1 MQVSVE
7 TTQGLERRATITVP
21 ADKIDSEVKKQVQ
34 QEARR
39 ARIDGF
45 RPGKVPVSVIEKRY
59 GKAIRQ
65 DVAMQVM
72 QQNYVEAMI
81 QEKLNPA
88 GAPKFEPKTNEKGK
102 DLEFVAI
109 FEVYPEVE
117 LKDLEKVEVE
127 KPVAEVTDA
136 DVDTMMDTLRK
147 QHAGWKE
154 VKRKAKKTDDRVT
167 IDFVGSIDGEEFE
180 GGKAEDFPLEM
191 GQGRMIPGFE
201 DGVAGMKTGEEKTIE
216 VTFPEDYHAE
226 NLKGKKAEFAITVK
240 KVEEQDLPELNDEFV
255 TQFGITEGGVDALRA
270 EVKKNMEREL
280 KSAVN
285 NKVKQQV
292 IKGLLAANADIDV
305 PAALKE
311 QEVNTLRQQ
320 ALQRFG
326 DNAKNMPELPAEL
339 FEEQAKE
346 RAQVGILLGEVIRS
360 NELKVDDEKVKELI
374 ETTAS
379 AYEDPSEVIEY
390 YNTNEQL
397 MQQVRNMALEEQA
410 IELILDKAKVTEKS
424 MQFDE
429 VMNPPQQ

>member
-21 ADKIDSEVKKQVQ
+21 AEKIDNEVKKQVQ

-59 GKAIRQ
+59 GQAIRQ
-65 DVAMQVM
+65 DVAMQTM
-72 QQNYVEAMI
+72 QQHYVEAMI

-109 FEVYPEVE
+109 FEVYPEIE

-127 KPVAEVTDA
+127 KPVADVTDA

-154 VKRKAKKTDDRVT
+154 VKRKSKADDRVT

-180 GGKAEDFPLEM
+180 GGKAEDFALEM
-191 GQGRMIPGFE
+191 GKGSMIPGFE
-201 DGVAGMKTGEEKTIE
+201 DGIVGMKTGEEKTID
-216 VTFPEDYHAE
+216 VAFPDDYHAE
-226 NLKGKKAEFAITVK
+226 NLKGKKAQFAITVK
-240 KVEEQDLPELNDEFV
+240 KVEEQELPELTDEFV
-255 TQFGITEGGVDALRA
+255 AQFGITEGGVDALRA

-292 IKGLLAANADIDV
+292 IKGLLAANSDV
-305 PAALKE
+305 EVPTALKE

-346 RAQVGILLGEVIRS
+346 RAQVGILLGEVIRT
-360 NELKVDDEKVKELI
+360 NELKVDDAKVKELI

-379 AYEDPSEVIEY
+379 AYEDPQEVIDY

-410 IELILDKAKVTEKS
+410 VELILEKAQTTEKQ
-424 MQFDE
+424 MKFDE

>member
-21 ADKIDSEVKKQVQ
+21 AEKIDSEVKKQVQ

-59 GKAIRQ
+59 GQAIRQ
-65 DVAMQVM
+65 DVAMQTM
-72 QQNYVEAMI
+72 QQQYVEAMI

-127 KPVAEVTDA
+127 KPVAAVAES
-136 DVDTMMDTLRK
+136 DVDTMLETLRT
-147 QHAGWKE
+147 QHATWKE
-154 VKRKAKKTDDRVT
+154 VKRKAKDSDRVT
-167 IDFVGSIDGEEFE
+167 IDFAGSIDGEAFD
-180 GGKAEDFPLEM
+180 GGKAEDFALEM

-201 DGVAGMKTGEEKTIE
+201 DGIQGMKAGEEKTIE
-216 VTFPEDYHAE
+216 VNFPEDYHAE

-240 KVEEQDLPELNDEFV
+240 KVEEKELPELTEEFV
-255 TQFGITEGGVDALRA
+255 AQFGITEGGVDALRA

-280 KSAVN
+280 KGAVN

-292 IKGLLAANADIDV
+292 IKGLLAANSDVDV
-305 PAALKE
+305 PSALKE
-311 QEVNTLRQQ
+311 QEVSALRQQ

-346 RAQVGILLGEVIRS
+346 RAQIGILLGEVIRT
-360 NELKVDDEKVKELI
+360 NELKVDDAKVKDLI

-379 AYEDPSEVIEY
+379 AYEDPQEVIEY

-410 IELILDKAKVTEKS
+410 IELILEKAKVAEKE
-424 MQFDE
+424 MTFDE
-429 VMNPPQQ
+429 VMNPPKQ

>member
-1 MQVSVE
+1 MQVSIE

-21 ADKIDSEVKKQVQ
+21 AEKIDSEVKKQVQ

-39 ARIDGF
+39 ARLDGF
-45 RPGKVPVSVIEKRY
+45 RPGKVPVSVIEKRF
-59 GKAIRQ
+59 GQSIRQ
-65 DVAMQVM
+65 DVAMQSM
-72 QQNYVEAMI
+72 QQHYVEAMI

-88 GAPKFEPKTNEKGK
+88 GAPKFEPKTIEKGK
-102 DLEFVAI
+102 DLEFVAV
-109 FEVYPEVE
+109 FEVYPDVE
-117 LKDLEKVEVE
+117 LKDLEKVDVE
-127 KPVAEVTDA
+127 KPVAEVTES
-136 DVDTMMDTLRK
+136 DVDNMLETLRK

-154 VKRKAKKTDDRVT
+154 TDRAAQEDDRVT
-167 IDFVGSIDGEEFE
+167 IDFAGSIDGEAFE
-180 GGKAEDFPLEM
+180 GGKAEDFALEM

-201 DGVAGMKTGEEKTIE
+201 DGIQGMSAGEEKTIE

-226 NLKGKKAEFAITVK
+226 NLKGKKADFVITVK
-240 KVEEQDLPELNDEFV
+240 KVEEKELPELTEEFV
-255 TQFGITEGGVDALRA
+255 AQFGITEGGVDALRT

-292 IKGLLAANADIDV
+292 IKGLLAANSDV
-305 PAALKE
+305 QVPSALVE
-311 QEVNTLRQQ
+311 QEVNALRQQ

-346 RAQVGILLGEVIRS
+346 RAQVGILLGEVIRG
-360 NELKVDDEKVKELI
+360 NELKVDDAKVQELI

-379 AYEDPSEVIEY
+379 AYEDPQEVIEY
-390 YNTNEQL
+390 YKTNEQL

-410 IELILDKAKVTEKS
+410 VELILEKAQVTDKEMS
-424 MQFDE
+424 FDE

>member
-21 ADKIDSEVKKQVQ
+21 AEKIDSEVKKQVQ

-59 GKAIRQ
+59 GQAIRQ
-65 DVAMQVM
+65 DVAMQTM
-72 QQNYVEAMI
+72 QQQYIEAMI

-88 GAPKFEPKTNEKGK
+88 GAPKFEPKTNEKGQ

-127 KPVAEVTDA
+127 KPVAEVTET
-136 DVDTMMDTLRK
+136 DVDNMLETLRT
-147 QHAGWKE
+147 QHATWKE
-154 VKRKAKKTDDRVT
+154 VSRAAKDTDRAT
-167 IDFVGSIDGEEFE
+167 IDFAGSIDGEAFD
-180 GGKAEDFPLEM
+180 GGKADDFALEM

-201 DGVAGMKTGEEKTIE
+201 DGIIGMQPGEEKTIE
-216 VTFPEDYHAE
+216 VNFPEDYHAE
-226 NLKGKKAEFAITVK
+226 NLKGKQAEFAITLK
-240 KVEEQDLPELNDEFV
+240 KVEEKELPELTEDFV
-255 TQFGITEGGVDALRA
+255 AQFGITEGGVDALRA
-270 EVKKNMEREL
+270 EVQKNMAREL
-280 KSAVN
+280 KGAIGS
-285 NKVKQQV
+285 KVKQQV
-292 IKGLLAANADIDV
+292 IKGLLAANNDIDV

-311 QEVNTLRQQ
+311 QEVDALRQQ

-326 DNAKNMPELPAEL
+326 DNAANMPELPAEL

-346 RAQVGILLGEVIRS
+346 RAQIGILLGEVIRS
-360 NELKVDDEKVKELI
+360 NDMKVDDAKVQELI

-379 AYEDPSEVIEY
+379 AYEDPQEVIAHY
-390 YNTNEQL
+390 KSNEQL

-410 IELILDKAKVTEKS
+410 VDLILEKAQVTDKEMK
-424 MQFDE
+424 FDE

>member
-21 ADKIDSEVKKQVQ
+21 ADKIDNEVKQQVQ

-39 ARIDGF
+39 ARMDGF
-45 RPGKVPVSVIEKRY
+45 RPGKVPVSLIEKRY
-59 GKAIRQ
+59 GPAIRQ
-65 DVAMQVM
+65 DVAMKAM
-72 QQNYVEAMI
+72 QQHYVEAMM
-81 QEKLNPA
+81 QEKINPA
-88 GAPKFEPKTNEKGK
+88 GAPKFEPKVDEKGK

-127 KPVAEVTDA
+127 KPVAEVTEA
-136 DVDTMMDTLRK
+136 DVDKMLETLRK

-154 VKRKAKKTDDRVT
+154 VKRAAKEDDRVT
-167 IDFVGSIDGEEFE
+167 LDFVGSIDGEEFE
-180 GGKAEDFPLEM
+180 GGKAEDFSLEM

-201 DGVAGMKTGEEKTIE
+201 EGVKGLKAGDEKTIE
-216 VTFPEDYHAE
+216 VNFPDDYHAE
-226 NLKGKKAEFAITVK
+226 NLKGKKAEFALTIK
-240 KVEEQDLPELNDEFV
+240 KVEEQELPELTEEFV
-255 TQFGITEGGVDALRA
+255 AQFGITEGGVDALRE

-280 KSAVN
+280 KSAIN

-292 IKGLLAANADIDV
+292 IKGLLAANDDIDV
-305 PAALKE
+305 PEALKE
-311 QEVNTLRQQ
+311 QEVNALRQQ

-326 DNAKNMPELPAEL
+326 DNAQNMPELPAEL

-346 RAQVGILLGEVIRS
+346 RAQIGILLGEVIRS
-360 NELKVDDEKVKELI
+360 NELKVDEAKVKELI
-374 ETTAS
+374 DTTAS
-379 AYEDPSEVIEY
+379 AYEDPQEVIEY
-390 YNTNEQL
+390 YNNNEQM

-410 IELILDKAKVTEKS
+410 VELILEKAKVTEQS

>member
-7 TTQGLERRATITVP
+7 TTQGLERRATIVVP
-21 ADKIDSEVKKQVQ
+21 ADKVDSQVKKQIQ

-39 ARIDGF
+39 AKLDGF
-45 RPGKVPVSVIEKRY
+45 RPGKVPTSVIEKRY
-59 GKAIRQ
+59 GQAIRQ
-65 DVAMQVM
+65 DVAVQTM
-72 QQNYVEAMI
+72 QQHYIEAMI

-102 DLEFVAI
+102 DLEFVAV

-117 LKDLEKVEVE
+117 LKDLDKVEVE
-127 KPVAEVTDA
+127 KPVAEVTEKDI
-136 DVDTMMDTLRK
+136 DNMLETLRK

-154 VKRKAKKTDDRVT
+154 VKRKAKKDDRVT
-167 IDFVGSIDGEEFE
+167 MDFVGSIDGEEFE
-180 GGKAEDFPLEM
+180 GGKAEDFTLEM

-201 DGVAGMKTGEEKTIE
+201 EGVVGLKSGEEKTIE

-226 NLKGKKAEFAITVK
+226 NLKGKAAQFALTIK
-240 KVEEQDLPELNDEFV
+240 KVEEQELPELTDEFV
-255 TQFGITEGGVDALRA
+255 AQFGIKDGGVDALRA

-280 KSAVN
+280 KNAINS
-285 NKVKQQV
+285 KVKQQV
-292 IKGLLAANADIDV
+292 IKGLLAANKDVEV

-311 QEVNTLRQQ
+311 QEVNALRQQ

-339 FEEQAKE
+339 FEDQAKE
-346 RAQVGILLGEVIRS
+346 RAQVGILLGEVIRG
-360 NELKVDDEKVKELI
+360 NELKVDDKKVKALI

-379 AYEDPSEVIEY
+379 AYEDPQEVVEY
-390 YNTNEQL
+390 YNSNEQL

-410 IELILDKAKVTEKS
+410 VELILEKAKVTEKTLA
-424 MQFDE
+424 FDE

>member
-21 ADKIDSEVKKQVQ
+21 AEKIDSEVKKQVQ

-39 ARIDGF
+39 ARLDGF
-45 RPGKVPVSVIEKRY
+45 RPGKVPVSVIEKRF
-59 GKAIRQ
+59 GQSIRQ
-65 DVAMQVM
+65 DVAMQSM
-72 QQNYVEAMI
+72 QQHYVEAMI

-88 GAPKFEPKTNEKGK
+88 GAPKFEPKTIEKGK
-102 DLEFVAI
+102 DLEFVAV
-109 FEVYPEVE
+109 FEVYPDVE
-117 LKDLEKVEVE
+117 LKDLEKVDVE
-127 KPVAEVTDA
+127 KPVAEVTES
-136 DVDTMMDTLRK
+136 DVDNMLETLRK

-154 VKRKAKKTDDRVT
+154 ADRAAQEDDRVT
-167 IDFVGSIDGEEFE
+167 IDFAGSIDGEAFE
-180 GGKAEDFPLEM
+180 GGKAEDFALEM

-201 DGVAGMKTGEEKTIE
+201 DGIQGMSAGEEKTIE

-226 NLKGKKAEFAITVK
+226 NLKGKKADFVITVK
-240 KVEEQDLPELNDEFV
+240 KVEEKELPELTEEFV
-255 TQFGITEGGVDALRA
+255 AQFGITEGGVDALRT

-292 IKGLLAANADIDV
+292 IKGLLAANSDV
-305 PAALKE
+305 QVPSALVE
-311 QEVNTLRQQ
+311 QEVNALRQQ

-346 RAQVGILLGEVIRS
+346 RAQVGILLGEVIRG
-360 NELKVDDEKVKELI
+360 NELKVDDAKVQELI

-379 AYEDPSEVIEY
+379 AYEDPQEVIEY
-390 YNTNEQL
+390 YKTNEQL

-410 IELILDKAKVTEKS
+410 VELILEKAQVTDKEMS
-424 MQFDE
+424 FDE

>member
-7 TTQGLERRATITVP
+7 TTQGLERRATIVVP
-21 ADKIDSEVKKQVQ
+21 AEKVDNEVKKQLQ

-39 ARIDGF
+39 ARLHGF

-59 GKAIRQ
+59 GQAIRQ
-65 DVAMQVM
+65 DVAVQSM
-72 QQNYVEAMI
+72 QQHYIEAMI

-117 LKDLEKVEVE
+117 LKDLDKVEVE
-127 KPVAEVTDA
+127 KPVAEVTEKDI
-136 DVDTMMDTLRK
+136 DNMLETLRK
-147 QHAGWKE
+147 QHATWKE
-154 VKRKAKKTDDRVT
+154 VKRKSKKTDRVT
-167 IDFVGSIDGEEFE
+167 LNFVGSIDGEEFE
-180 GGKAEDFPLEM
+180 GGKADDFVLEM

-201 DGVAGMKTGEEKTIE
+201 EGVVGLKTGEEKTIE

-226 NLKGKKAEFAITVK
+226 NLKGKVASFALTIN
-240 KVEEQDLPELNDEFV
+240 KVEEQELPELTDEFV
-255 TQFGITEGGVDALRA
+255 AQFGIQDGGVDALRA

-280 KSAVN
+280 KNAINS
-285 NKVKQQV
+285 KVKQQV
-292 IKGLLAANADIDV
+292 IKGLLAANNDVDV

-311 QEVNTLRQQ
+311 QEVNALRQQ

-346 RAQVGILLGEVIRS
+346 RAQIGILLGEVIRG
-360 NELKVDDEKVKELI
+360 NELKVDDKKVKALI

-379 AYEDPSEVIEY
+379 AYEDPQEVIEY
-390 YNTNEQL
+390 YNSNEQM

-410 IELILDKAKVTEKS
+410 VELILEKAKVTEKTLA
-424 MQFDE
+424 FDE

>member
-7 TTQGLERRATITVP
+7 TTQGLERRATIVVP
-21 ADKIDSEVKKQVQ
+21 AEKIDNEVKKQVQ

-45 RPGKVPVSVIEKRY
+45 RPGKVPVSVIEKRF
-59 GKAIRQ
+59 GQAIRQ
-65 DVAMQVM
+65 DVAMQAM
-72 QQNYVEAMI
+72 QQQYIEAMI

-88 GAPKFEPKTNEKGK
+88 GAPKFEPKTMEKGK

-127 KPVAEVTDA
+127 KPVAEVTEG
-136 DVDTMMDTLRK
+136 DVDNMLETLRK

-154 VKRKAKKTDDRVT
+154 VKRAAKDSDRVV
-167 IDFVGSIDGEEFE
+167 IDFAGSIDGEAFD
-180 GGKAEDFPLEM
+180 GGKASDFALEM

-201 DGVAGMKTGEEKTIE
+201 EGIAGMKAGEEKTIE
-216 VTFPEDYHAE
+216 VTFPEEYHAE
-226 NLKGKKAEFAITVK
+226 NLKGKKAEFAITLK
-240 KVEEQDLPELNDEFV
+240 KVEEQELPELTAEFV
-255 TQFGITEGGVDALRA
+255 EQFGITEGGVDALRA
-270 EVKKNMEREL
+270 EVKKNMAREL
-280 KSAVN
+280 KGAVN

-292 IKGLLAANADIDV
+292 IKGLLAANTDV
-305 PAALKE
+305 PVPSALKE
-311 QEVNTLRQQ
+311 QEVNALRQQ

-326 DNAKNMPELPAEL
+326 NNAKNMPELPAEL

-346 RAQVGILLGEVIRS
+346 RAQVGILLGEVIRG
-360 NELKVDDEKVKELI
+360 NELKVDDAKVKDLI

-379 AYEDPSEVIEY
+379 AYEDPQEVIEY
-390 YNTNEQL
+390 YNSNQEL

-410 IELILDKAKVTEKS
+410 IELILEKAKVTEKPMS
-424 MQFDE
+424 FDD

>member
-21 ADKIDSEVKKQVQ
+21 AEKIDSEVKKQVQ
-34 QEARR
+34 YEARNR
-39 ARIDGF
+39 RIDGF

-59 GKAIRQ
+59 GQAIRQ
-65 DVAMQVM
+65 DVAMQTM
-72 QQNYVEAMI
+72 QQQYIEAMI

-127 KPVAEVTDA
+127 KPVAAVAES
-136 DVDTMMDTLRK
+136 DVDTMLETLRT
-147 QHAGWKE
+147 QHATWKE
-154 VKRKAKKTDDRVT
+154 VKRKAKASDRVT
-167 IDFVGSIDGEEFE
+167 IDFAGSIDGEAFD
-180 GGKAEDFPLEM
+180 GGKAEDFALEM

-201 DGVAGMKTGEEKTIE
+201 DGIQGMKAGEEKTIE
-216 VTFPEDYHAE
+216 VNFPEDYHAE

-240 KVEEQDLPELNDEFV
+240 KVEEKELPELTEEFV
-255 TQFGITEGGVDALRA
+255 AQFGITEGGVDALRA

-280 KSAVN
+280 KGAVN

-292 IKGLLAANADIDV
+292 IKGLLAANSDVDV
-305 PAALKE
+305 PSALKE
-311 QEVNTLRQQ
+311 QEVSALRQQ

-346 RAQVGILLGEVIRS
+346 RAQIGILLGEVIRT
-360 NELKVDDEKVKELI
+360 NELKVDDAKVKDLI

-379 AYEDPSEVIEY
+379 AYEDPQEVIEY

-410 IELILDKAKVTEKS
+410 IELILEKAKVAEKE
-424 MQFDE
+424 MTFDE
-429 VMNPPQQ
+429 VMNPPKQ

>member
-21 ADKIDSEVKKQVQ
+21 AEKIDNEVKQQVQ

-39 ARIDGF
+39 ARMDGF
-45 RPGKVPVSVIEKRY
+45 RPGKVPVSLIEKRY
-59 GKAIRQ
+59 GPAIRQ
-65 DVAMQVM
+65 DVAMKAM
-72 QQNYVEAMI
+72 QQHYVEAMM
-81 QEKLNPA
+81 QEKINPA
-88 GAPKFEPKTNEKGK
+88 GAPKFEPKVDEKGK

-127 KPVAEVTDA
+127 KPVADVTEA
-136 DVDTMMDTLRK
+136 DVDKMLETLRK

-154 VKRKAKKTDDRVT
+154 VKRAAKEDDRVT
-167 IDFVGSIDGEEFE
+167 LDFAGSIDGEEFE
-180 GGKAEDFPLEM
+180 GGKAEDFSLEM

-201 DGVAGMKTGEEKTIE
+201 EGVKGLKAGDEKTIE
-216 VTFPEDYHAE
+216 VNFPDDYHAE
-226 NLKGKKAEFAITVK
+226 NLKGKKAEFALTIK
-240 KVEEQDLPELNDEFV
+240 KVEEQELPELTEEFV
-255 TQFGITEGGVDALRA
+255 AQFGITEGGVDALRE

-280 KSAVN
+280 KSAIN

-292 IKGLLAANADIDV
+292 IKGLLAANDDIDV
-305 PAALKE
+305 PGALKE
-311 QEVNTLRQQ
+311 QEVNALRQQ

-326 DNAKNMPELPAEL
+326 DNAQNMPELPAEL

-346 RAQVGILLGEVIRS
+346 RAQIGILLGEVIRS
-360 NELKVDDEKVKELI
+360 NELKVDDAKVKELI
-374 ETTAS
+374 DTTAS
-379 AYEDPSEVIEY
+379 AYEDPQEVVDY
-390 YNTNEQL
+390 YNNNEQM

-410 IELILDKAKVTEKS
+410 VELILEKAQVTEKQ

>member
-21 ADKIDSEVKKQVQ
+21 AEKIDSEVKKQVQ

-59 GKAIRQ
+59 GQAIRQ
-65 DVAMQVM
+65 DVAMQTM
-72 QQNYVEAMI
+72 QQQYIEAMM

-127 KPVAEVTDA
+127 KPVAEVAESDL
-136 DVDTMMDTLRK
+136 DNMLETLRK
-147 QHAGWKE
+147 QHATWAE
-154 VKRKAKKTDDRVT
+154 VERAANDSDRVT
-167 IDFVGSIDGEEFE
+167 IDFAGSIDGEAFD
-180 GGKAEDFPLEM
+180 GGQAEDFALEM

-201 DGVAGMKTGEEKTIE
+201 DGIQGMKAGEEKTIE
-216 VTFPEDYHAE
+216 VNFPDDYHAE

-240 KVEEQDLPELNDEFV
+240 KVEEKELPELTEEFV
-255 TQFGITEGGVDALRA
+255 AQFGITEGGVDALRT

-280 KSAVN
+280 KGAVN

-292 IKGLLAANADIDV
+292 IKGLLAANNDVDV
-305 PAALKE
+305 PSALKE
-311 QEVNTLRQQ
+311 QEVNALRQQ

-346 RAQVGILLGEVIRS
+346 RAQIGILLGEVIRT
-360 NELKVDDEKVKELI
+360 NELKVDDGKVKELI

-379 AYEDPSEVIEY
+379 AYEDPQEVIEY

-410 IELILDKAKVTEKS
+410 IELILEKAQVTEKE
-424 MQFDE
+424 MTFDE

>member
-21 ADKIDSEVKKQVQ
+21 AEKIDSEVKKQVQ

-65 DVAMQVM
+65 DVAMQTM
-72 QQNYVEAMI
+72 QQQYIEAMI

-88 GAPKFEPKTNEKGK
+88 GAPKFEPKTNEKGQ

-127 KPVAEVTDA
+127 KPVAEVTES
-136 DVDTMMDTLRK
+136 DVDKMLETLRT
-147 QHAGWKE
+147 QHATWKE
-154 VKRKAKKTDDRVT
+154 VSRAAKDSDRVT
-167 IDFVGSIDGEEFE
+167 IDFAGSIDGEAFD
-180 GGKAEDFPLEM
+180 GGKAEDFALEM

-201 DGVAGMKTGEEKTIE
+201 DGIMDMKAGEEKTIE
-216 VTFPEDYHAE
+216 VNFPEDYHAE
-226 NLKGKKAEFAITVK
+226 NLKGKQAEFAITLK
-240 KVEEQDLPELNDEFV
+240 KVEEKELPELTEDFV
-255 TQFGITEGGVDALRA
+255 AQFGITEGGVEALRA
-270 EVKKNMEREL
+270 EVQKNMEREL
-280 KSAVN
+280 KSAIN
-285 NKVKQQV
+285 SKVKQQV
-292 IKGLLAANADIDV
+292 IKGLLAANNDIDV

-311 QEVNTLRQQ
+311 QEVDVLRQQ

-326 DNAKNMPELPAEL
+326 NNAANMPELPAEL
-339 FEEQAKE
+339 FEDQAKE
-346 RAQVGILLGEVIRS
+346 RAQIGILLGEVIRS
-360 NELKVDDEKVKELI
+360 NELKVDDAKVQELI

-379 AYEDPSEVIEY
+379 AYEDPQEVIEHY
-390 YNTNEQL
+390 KSNEQL

-410 IELILDKAKVTEKS
+410 VDLILEKAQVTDKEMK
-424 MQFDE
+424 FDE

>member
-21 ADKIDSEVKKQVQ
+21 AEEIDNEVKQQVQ

-39 ARIDGF
+39 ARMDGF
-45 RPGKVPVSVIEKRY
+45 RPGKVPVSLIEKRY
-59 GKAIRQ
+59 GPAIRQ
-65 DVAMQVM
+65 DVAMKAM
-72 QQNYVEAMI
+72 QQHYVEAMM
-81 QEKLNPA
+81 QEKINPA
-88 GAPKFEPKTNEKGK
+88 GAPKFEPKVDEKGK

-127 KPVAEVTDA
+127 KPVAEVTEA
-136 DVDTMMDTLRK
+136 DVDKMLETLRK

-154 VKRKAKKTDDRVT
+154 VKRAAKEDDRVT
-167 IDFVGSIDGEEFE
+167 LDFAGSIDGEEFE
-180 GGKAEDFPLEM
+180 GGKAEDFSLEM

-201 DGVAGMKTGEEKTIE
+201 EGVKGLKAGDEKTIE
-216 VTFPEDYHAE
+216 VNFPDDYHAE
-226 NLKGKKAEFAITVK
+226 NLKGKKAEFALTIK
-240 KVEEQDLPELNDEFV
+240 KVEEQELPELTEEFV
-255 TQFGITEGGVDALRA
+255 AQFGITEGGVDALRE

-280 KSAVN
+280 KSAIN

-292 IKGLLAANADIDV
+292 IKGLLAANDDIDV
-305 PAALKE
+305 PGALKE
-311 QEVNTLRQQ
+311 QEVNALRQQ

-326 DNAKNMPELPAEL
+326 DNAQNMPELPAEL

-346 RAQVGILLGEVIRS
+346 RAQIGILLGEVIRS
-360 NELKVDDEKVKELI
+360 NELKVDESKVKELI
-374 ETTAS
+374 DTTAS
-379 AYEDPSEVIEY
+379 AYEDPQEVVDY
-390 YNTNEQL
+390 YNNNEQM

-410 IELILDKAKVTEKS
+410 VELILEKAKVTEQS

>member
-21 ADKIDSEVKKQVQ
+21 AEKIDSEVQKQVQ

-59 GKAIRQ
+59 GQAIRQ
-65 DVAMQVM
+65 DVAMQTM
-72 QQNYVEAMI
+72 QQQYIEAMI

-88 GAPKFEPKTNEKGK
+88 GAPKFEPKTNEKGQ

-127 KPVAEVTDA
+127 KPVAEVTET
-136 DVDTMMDTLRK
+136 DVDNMLETLRT
-147 QHAGWKE
+147 QHATWKE
-154 VKRKAKKTDDRVT
+154 VSRAAKDSDRAT
-167 IDFVGSIDGEEFE
+167 IDFAGSIDGEAFD
-180 GGKAEDFPLEM
+180 GGKADDFALEM

-201 DGVAGMKTGEEKTIE
+201 DGIMGMQAGEEKTIE
-216 VTFPEDYHAE
+216 VNFPEDYHAE
-226 NLKGKKAEFAITVK
+226 NLKGKQAEFAITLK
-240 KVEEQDLPELNDEFV
+240 KVEEKELPELTEDFV
-255 TQFGITEGGVDALRA
+255 AQFGITEGGVDALRA
-270 EVKKNMEREL
+270 EVQKNMEREL
-280 KSAVN
+280 KGAIGS
-285 NKVKQQV
+285 KVKQQV
-292 IKGLLAANADIDV
+292 IKGLLAANNDIDV

-311 QEVNTLRQQ
+311 QEVDALRQQ

-326 DNAKNMPELPAEL
+326 DNAANMPELPAEL

-346 RAQVGILLGEVIRS
+346 RAQIGILLGEVIRS
-360 NELKVDDEKVKELI
+360 NDMKVDDAKVQELI

-379 AYEDPSEVIEY
+379 AYEDPQEVIEHY
-390 YNTNEQL
+390 KSNEQL

-410 IELILDKAKVTEKS
+410 VDLILEKAQVTDKEMK
-424 MQFDE
+424 FDE

>member
-21 ADKIDSEVKKQVQ
+21 AEKIDSEVKKQVQ
-34 QEARR
+34 YEARNR
-39 ARIDGF
+39 RIDGF

-59 GKAIRQ
+59 GQAIRQ
-65 DVAMQVM
+65 DVAMQTM
-72 QQNYVEAMI
+72 QQQYVEAMI

-127 KPVAEVTDA
+127 KPVAAVAES
-136 DVDTMMDTLRK
+136 DVDTMLETLRT
-147 QHAGWKE
+147 QHATWKE
-154 VKRKAKKTDDRVT
+154 VKRKAKASDRVT
-167 IDFVGSIDGEEFE
+167 IDFAGSIDGEAFD
-180 GGKAEDFPLEM
+180 GGKAEDFALEM

-201 DGVAGMKTGEEKTIE
+201 DGIQGMKAGEEKTIE
-216 VTFPEDYHAE
+216 VNFPEDYHAE

-240 KVEEQDLPELNDEFV
+240 KVEEKELPELTEEFV
-255 TQFGITEGGVDALRA
+255 AQFGITEGGVDALRA

-280 KSAVN
+280 KGAVN

-292 IKGLLAANADIDV
+292 IKGLLAANSDVDV
-305 PAALKE
+305 PSALKE
-311 QEVNTLRQQ
+311 QEVSALRQQ

-346 RAQVGILLGEVIRS
+346 RAQIGILLGEVIRT
-360 NELKVDDEKVKELI
+360 NELKVDDAKVKDLI

-379 AYEDPSEVIEY
+379 AYEDPQEVIEY

-410 IELILDKAKVTEKS
+410 IELILEKAKVAEKE
-424 MQFDE
+424 MTFDE
-429 VMNPPQQ
+429 VMNPPKQ

>member
-7 TTQGLERRATITVP
+7 TTQGLERRATIVVP
-21 ADKIDSEVKKQVQ
+21 AEKIDSEVKKQVQ

-59 GKAIRQ
+59 GQAIRQ
-65 DVAMQVM
+65 DVAMQTM
-72 QQNYVEAMI
+72 QQQYIEAMI

-127 KPVAEVTDA
+127 KPVAEVTEA
-136 DVDTMMDTLRK
+136 DVDNMLETLRK
-147 QHAGWKE
+147 QHASWKE
-154 VKRKAKKTDDRVT
+154 ADRAAKEDDRVT
-167 IDFVGSIDGEEFE
+167 IDFAGSIDGEAFD
-180 GGKAEDFPLEM
+180 GGKAEDFALEM

-201 DGVAGMKTGEEKTIE
+201 DGIQGMKAGEEKTIE

-226 NLKGKKAEFAITVK
+226 NLKGKKADFAITVK
-240 KVEEQDLPELNDEFV
+240 KVEEQELPELTEEFV
-255 TQFGITEGGVDALRA
+255 AQFGITEGGVDALRS

-292 IKGLLAANADIDV
+292 IKGLLAANKDVDV
-305 PAALKE
+305 PSALKE
-311 QEVNTLRQQ
+311 QEVNALRQQ

-346 RAQVGILLGEVIRS
+346 RAQVGILLGEVIRG
-360 NELKVDDEKVKELI
+360 NELKVDDGKVQELI

-379 AYEDPSEVIEY
+379 AYEDPQEVIEY
-390 YNTNEQL
+390 YKTNEQL

-410 IELILDKAKVTEKS
+410 IELILEKAQVTDKAMS
-424 MQFDE
+424 FDE

>member
-21 ADKIDSEVKKQVQ
+21 AEKIDNEVKKQVQ

-59 GKAIRQ
+59 GQAIRQ
-65 DVAMQVM
+65 DVAMQTM
-72 QQNYVEAMI
+72 QQHYVEAMI

-109 FEVYPEVE
+109 FEVYPEIE

-127 KPVAEVTDA
+127 KPVADVTDA

-154 VKRKAKKTDDRVT
+154 VKRKSKADDRVT

-180 GGKAEDFPLEM
+180 GGKAEDFALEM
-191 GQGRMIPGFE
+191 GKGSMIPGFE
-201 DGVAGMKTGEEKTIE
+201 DGIVGMKTGEEKTID
-216 VTFPEDYHAE
+216 VAFPDDYHAE
-226 NLKGKKAEFAITVK
+226 NLKGKQAQFAITVK
-240 KVEEQDLPELNDEFV
+240 KVEEQELPELTDEFV
-255 TQFGITEGGVDALRA
+255 AQFGITEGGVDALRA

-292 IKGLLAANADIDV
+292 IKGLLAANSDVEV

-346 RAQVGILLGEVIRS
+346 RAQVGILLGEVIRT
-360 NELKVDDEKVKELI
+360 NELKVDDAKVKELI

-379 AYEDPSEVIEY
+379 AYEDPQEVIDY

-410 IELILDKAKVTEKS
+410 VELILEKAQTTEKQ
-424 MQFDE
+424 MKFDE

>member
-7 TTQGLERRATITVP
+7 TTQGLERRATIVVP
-21 ADKIDSEVKKQVQ
+21 AEKIDSEVKKQVQ

-59 GKAIRQ
+59 GQAIRQ
-65 DVAMQVM
+65 DVAMQTM
-72 QQNYVEAMI
+72 QQQYVEAMI

-127 KPVAEVTDA
+127 KPAAEVTEA
-136 DVDTMMDTLRK
+136 DVDNMLETLRG

-154 VKRKAKKTDDRVT
+154 VKRKAKKDDRVT
-167 IDFVGSIDGEEFE
+167 IDFAGSIDGEAFD
-180 GGKAEDFPLEM
+180 GGKADDFALEM

-201 DGVAGMKTGEEKTIE
+201 DGIQGMKTGEEKNIE

-226 NLKGKKAEFAITVK
+226 NLKGKKADFAITVK
-240 KVEEQDLPELNDEFV
+240 KVEEKELPELTDEFV
-255 TQFGITEGGVDALRA
+255 AQFGITEGGVDALRA

-292 IKGLLAANADIDV
+292 IKGLLAANNDVDV
-305 PAALKE
+305 PSALKE
-311 QEVNTLRQQ
+311 QEVNALRQQ

-346 RAQVGILLGEVIRS
+346 RAQVGILLGEVIRG
-360 NELKVDDEKVKELI
+360 NELKVDDAKVKELI

-379 AYEDPSEVIEY
+379 AYEDPQEVIEY
-390 YNTNEQL
+390 YNSNEQL

-410 IELILDKAKVTEKS
+410 IELILEKAKVSEKS
-424 MQFDE
+424 MSFDE

>member
-21 ADKIDSEVKKQVQ
+21 AEQIDNEVKQQVQ

-39 ARIDGF
+39 ARMDGF
-45 RPGKVPVSVIEKRY
+45 RPGKVPVSLIEKRY
-59 GKAIRQ
+59 GPAIRQ
-65 DVAMQVM
+65 DVAMKAM
-72 QQNYVEAMI
+72 QQHYVEAMM
-81 QEKLNPA
+81 QEKINPA
-88 GAPKFEPKTNEKGK
+88 GAPKFEPKVDEKGK

-127 KPVAEVTDA
+127 KPVAEVTEA
-136 DVDTMMDTLRK
+136 DVDKMLETLRK

-154 VKRKAKKTDDRVT
+154 VKRAAKEDDRVT
-167 IDFVGSIDGEEFE
+167 LDFVGSIDGEEFE
-180 GGKAEDFPLEM
+180 GGKAEDFSLEM

-201 DGVAGMKTGEEKTIE
+201 EGVKGLKAGDEKTIE
-216 VTFPEDYHAE
+216 VNFPDDYHAE
-226 NLKGKKAEFAITVK
+226 NLKGKKAEFALTIK
-240 KVEEQDLPELNDEFV
+240 KVEEQELPELTEEFV
-255 TQFGITEGGVDALRA
+255 AQFGITEGGVDALRE

-280 KSAVN
+280 KSAIN

-292 IKGLLAANADIDV
+292 IKGLLAANDDIDV
-305 PAALKE
+305 PGALKE
-311 QEVNTLRQQ
+311 QEVNALRQQ

-326 DNAKNMPELPAEL
+326 DNAQNMPELPAEL

-346 RAQVGILLGEVIRS
+346 RAQIGILLGEVIRS
-360 NELKVDDEKVKELI
+360 NELKVDDAKVKELI
-374 ETTAS
+374 DTTAS
-379 AYEDPSEVIEY
+379 AYEDPQEVVDY
-390 YNTNEQL
+390 YNNNEQM

-410 IELILDKAKVTEKS
+410 VELILEKAQVTEKQ

>member
-21 ADKIDSEVKKQVQ
+21 AEKIDNEVKQQVQ

-39 ARIDGF
+39 ARMDGF
-45 RPGKVPVSVIEKRY
+45 RPGKVPVSLIEKRY
-59 GKAIRQ
+59 GPAIRQ
-65 DVAMQVM
+65 DVAMKAM
-72 QQNYVEAMI
+72 QQHYVEAMM
-81 QEKLNPA
+81 QEKINPA
-88 GAPKFEPKTNEKGK
+88 GAPKFEPKVDEKGK

-127 KPVAEVTDA
+127 KPVAEVTEA
-136 DVDTMMDTLRK
+136 DVDKMLDTLRK

-154 VKRKAKKTDDRVT
+154 VKRAAKEDDRVT
-167 IDFVGSIDGEEFE
+167 LDFVGSIDGEEFE
-180 GGKAEDFPLEM
+180 GGKAEDFSLEM

-201 DGVAGMKTGEEKTIE
+201 EGVKGLKAGDEKTIE
-216 VTFPEDYHAE
+216 VNFPDDYHAE
-226 NLKGKKAEFAITVK
+226 NLKGKKAEFALTIK
-240 KVEEQDLPELNDEFV
+240 KVEEQELPELTEEFV
-255 TQFGITEGGVDALRA
+255 AQFGITEGGVDALRE

-280 KSAVN
+280 KSAIN

-292 IKGLLAANADIDV
+292 IKGLLAANDDIDV

-311 QEVNTLRQQ
+311 QEVNALRQQ

-326 DNAKNMPELPAEL
+326 DNAQNMPELPAEL

-346 RAQVGILLGEVIRS
+346 RAQIGILLGEVIRS
-360 NELKVDDEKVKELI
+360 NELKVDDAKVKELI
-374 ETTAS
+374 DTTAS
-379 AYEDPSEVIEY
+379 AYEDPQEVVDY
-390 YNTNEQL
+390 YNNNEQM

-410 IELILDKAKVTEKS
+410 VELILEKAQVTEKQ

>member
-59 GKAIRQ
+59 GQAIRQ
-65 DVAMQVM
+65 DVAMQTM
-72 QQNYVEAMI
+72 QQHYIEAMM

-127 KPVAEVTDA
+127 KPVAVVA
-136 DVDTMMDTLRK
+136 DSDLDNMLETLRK
-147 QHAGWKE
+147 QHATWAE
-154 VKRKAKKTDDRVT
+154 VKRAANDSDRVT
-167 IDFVGSIDGEEFE
+167 IDFAGSIDGEAFD
-180 GGKAEDFPLEM
+180 GGQAEDFALEM

-201 DGVAGMKTGEEKTIE
+201 DGIQGMKTGEEKTIE
-216 VTFPEDYHAE
+216 VNFPDDYHAE

-240 KVEEQDLPELNDEFV
+240 KIEEKELPELTEEFV
-255 TQFGITEGGVDALRA
+255 EQFGITEGGVDALRT

-280 KSAVN
+280 KGAVN

-292 IKGLLAANADIDV
+292 IKGLLAANNDVDV
-305 PAALKE
+305 PSALKE

-346 RAQVGILLGEVIRS
+346 RAQIGILLGEVIRT
-360 NELKVDDEKVKELI
+360 NELKVDDGKVKELI

-379 AYEDPSEVIEY
+379 AYEDPQEVIEY

-410 IELILDKAKVTEKS
+410 IELILEKAQVTEKE
-424 MQFDE
+424 MTFDE

>member
-7 TTQGLERRATITVP
+7 TTQGLERRATIVVP
-21 ADKIDSEVKKQVQ
+21 ADKVDSQVKKQIQ

-39 ARIDGF
+39 AKLDGF
-45 RPGKVPVSVIEKRY
+45 RPGKVPTSVIEKRY
-59 GKAIRQ
+59 GQAIRQ
-65 DVAMQVM
+65 DVAVQTM
-72 QQNYVEAMI
+72 QQHYIEAMI

-102 DLEFVAI
+102 DLEFVAV

-117 LKDLEKVEVE
+117 LKDLDKVEVE
-127 KPVAEVTDA
+127 KPVAEVTEKDI
-136 DVDTMMDTLRK
+136 DNMLETLRK

-154 VKRKAKKTDDRVT
+154 VKRKAKKDDRVT
-167 IDFVGSIDGEEFE
+167 MDFVGSVDGEEFE
-180 GGKAEDFPLEM
+180 GGKAEDFSLEM

-201 DGVAGMKTGEEKTIE
+201 DGVVGLKSGEEKTIE

-226 NLKGKKAEFAITVK
+226 NLKGKAAQFALTIK
-240 KVEEQDLPELNDEFV
+240 KVEEQELPELTDEFV
-255 TQFGITEGGVDALRA
+255 AQFGIKDGGVDALRA

-280 KSAVN
+280 KNAINS
-285 NKVKQQV
+285 KVKQQV
-292 IKGLLAANADIDV
+292 IKGLLAANNDVEV

-311 QEVNTLRQQ
+311 QEVNALRQQ

-339 FEEQAKE
+339 FEDQAKE
-346 RAQVGILLGEVIRS
+346 RAQVGILLGEVIRG
-360 NELKVDDEKVKELI
+360 NELKVDDKKVKALI

-379 AYEDPSEVIEY
+379 AYEDPQEVVEY
-390 YNTNEQL
+390 YNSNEQL

-410 IELILDKAKVTEKS
+410 VELILEKAKVTEKTLA
-424 MQFDE
+424 FDE

>member
-21 ADKIDSEVKKQVQ
+21 AEKIDNEVKKQVQ

-45 RPGKVPVSVIEKRY
+45 RPGKVPVSVIEKRF
-59 GKAIRQ
+59 GPAIRQ
-65 DVAMQVM
+65 DVAMQSM
-72 QQNYVEAMI
+72 QQHYVEAMI

-88 GAPKFEPKTNEKGK
+88 GAPKFEPKANKKGE

-136 DVDTMMDTLRK
+136 DVDTMLETLRK
-147 QHAGWKE
+147 QHANWKDVE
-154 VKRKAKKTDDRVT
+154 RAAQQDDRAT

-180 GGKAEDFPLEM
+180 GGKAEDFALEM

-201 DGVAGMKTGEEKTIE
+201 DGIQGMKAGEEKTIE

-226 NLKGKKAEFAITVK
+226 NLKGQKAEFVITLK
-240 KVEEQDLPELNDEFV
+240 KVEEKELPELTDEFV
-255 TQFGITEGGVDALRA
+255 AQFGITEGGVDALRA

-280 KSAVN
+280 KTAINS
-285 NKVKQQV
+285 KVKQQV
-292 IKGLLAANADIDV
+292 IKGLLAANNDIDV
-305 PAALKE
+305 PSALQE
-311 QEVNTLRQQ
+311 QEVDALRQQ

-339 FEEQAKE
+339 FADQAKE
-346 RAQVGILLGEVIRS
+346 RAQVGILLGEVIRG
-360 NELKVDDEKVKELI
+360 NELKVDDGKVKELI

-379 AYEDPSEVIEY
+379 AYEDPREVIEY
-390 YNTNEQL
+390 YNTNDQL

-410 IELILDKAKVTEKS
+410 IELILEKAQVTEKA
-424 MQFDE
+424 MKFDE